1 MKEGRYSKIGN
12 TGTRGTCS
20 IVGWRSLAVK
30 DSGKERTGII
40 NWIKGKFD
48 DNKDR
53 TATRVGGIRIIILW
67 MVIGNCK
74 YQTIK
79 WMYLMQIR

>member
-1 MKEGRYSKIGN
+1 MQEERYSKIGK

-30 DSGKERTGII
+30 DSGMERSGII
-40 NWIKGKFD
+40 NWIKGKLD

-53 TATRVGGIRIIILW
+53 TARRVGGIRRSILW

-79 WMYLMQIR
+79 WMHLMKIR